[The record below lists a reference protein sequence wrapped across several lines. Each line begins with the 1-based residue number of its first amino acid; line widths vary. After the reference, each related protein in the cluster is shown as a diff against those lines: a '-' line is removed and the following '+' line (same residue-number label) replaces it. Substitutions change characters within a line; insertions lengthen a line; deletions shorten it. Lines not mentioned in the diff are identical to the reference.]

1 MDRVKQTQGRFLM
14 VMGLIVF
21 LLTIGGGFAIIFY
34 GIFSHNPEW
43 ILDLGGFSLLAGV
56 LSFLMYLDFYYSH
69 QRLLLGKQGDEHTGI
84 SGYRRSILAVGL
96 ILLFAWVLFRLTLFS
111 LNKISVEVIQS
122 TLQNATGVL
131 SGLLASLAGFYFGG
145 KAVRETRRKEGEK

>member
-1 MDRVKQTQGRFLM
+1 MRGEQPQSWFLI
-14 VMGLIVF
+14 VMGLVVF
-21 LLTIGGGFAIIFY
+21 LLTIGGGLAIIFC
-34 GIFSHNPEW
+34 GIFRHNPGW
-43 ILDLGGFSLLAGV
+43 ILDLGGFSLLAGI

-111 LNKISVEVIQS
+111 LNKVSVEVIQS

-145 KAVRETRRKEGEK
+145 KAARETRGKEEGK